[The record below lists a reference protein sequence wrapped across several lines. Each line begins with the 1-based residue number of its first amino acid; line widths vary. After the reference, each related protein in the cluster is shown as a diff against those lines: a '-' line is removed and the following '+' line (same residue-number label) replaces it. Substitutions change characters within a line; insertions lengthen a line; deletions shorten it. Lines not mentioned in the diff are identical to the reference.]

1 MMMPALVQELL
12 EFFYDIVV
20 GLIVDQVGVFQGIVH
35 QIVQLAKIVRISPVG
50 RLFFSGQIVQIDV
63 FRVTILLRDHS
74 VALVLVRTIN
84 PISPRLLVERGSFP
98 VIWGPNSIEECWLE
112 FWLEKSLEFRL
123 EIPLH

>member
-63 FRVTILLRDHS
+63 FRVTILLCDHG
-74 VALVLVRTIN
+74 VALVLVRAID
-84 PISPRLLVERGSFP
+84 PISPRLLIERGSFP
-98 VIWGPNSIEECWLE
+98 VIWGPIQ
-112 FWLEKSLEFRL
+112 
-123 EIPLH
+123 